1 MVHGKSYICT
11 LESLI
16 QNFMP
21 EHKSTS
27 KKTVN
32 NIFAGVPTTF
42 SSEKAMYGCIVDRL
56 NGSHLFP
63 GRKFVA
69 TPYKPDK
76 SDATKQ
82 AIDCGMYASAHAP
95 KEEWT
100 DLGEESRRLNW
111 SRLELGIECKV
122 KANLDPFDEWQDGD
136 EPVAQGRKDVWG
148 QLLSYAD
155 LVFRYQQ
162 RLFHYTVIF
171 FGHYARVIRFDRS
184 GVVASDKIN
193 YAKDGSRLTEFLVR
207 YCRMKETNRGH
218 DPTATRIERTDDLF
232 DKLKKHGKKAVA
244 ESPEGHIP
252 QLFDATLDESWP
264 WWKLEVFNE
273 GADGEGADGEGADED
288 GADEGTDTWQSFAV
302 GKPHFL
308 SDGIVGRGTR
318 GYIAV
323 PLNSSGEPTGSFVY
337 LKDAWRVNHP
347 GMEKE
352 GDVLRAL
359 NKAKVHHVPTV
370 VCHGDLPGQD
380 TLSYNN
386 WAQYHS
392 DETPEKCPL
401 KAHQHYRVVEA
412 EVGKPLSQFANGR
425 ELVVAILCCI
435 VAHKEACAAGYIHRD
450 ISAGNILL
458 YKNASGQ
465 WVGLLNDWELSKA
478 YIDDKTEEG
487 NRQADRTG
495 TWQFT
500 SVHAL
505 VDHTKIIK
513 IPDDLESFFHV
524 MLYFAIRFLPHNCP
538 HGAGQLLFSYF
549 DDYSP
554 GEAGFTAGAAK
565 SAAMH
570 TGEIDITLITHG
582 KKDASGKNVDERLE
596 FHWPR
601 KKNADGTD
609 DVTQP
614 AKEHPID
621 PIITELLR
629 WFKALYAQDKKP
641 DEVLR
646 DSSHGD
652 DADEVLDKP
661 DTAWLATIA
670 AKRSSSS
677 TSVDP
682 HAGEPTEAQKEEL
695 RKVAEKLA
703 SHDAMEELLL
713 QYIETRSWPARDK
726 GADKKPKEGYSPPR
740 DNIALT
746 STQVGSTKRTLDDG
760 EVSTSKR
767 MRSKS

>member
-218 DPTATRIERTDDLF
+218 DPSATRIERADDLF
-232 DKLKKHGKKAVA
+232 DELKKHGKKAAA
-244 ESPEGHIP
+244 ESPEGYIP
-252 QLFDATLDESWP
+252 QLFNATLDESWP
-264 WWKLEVFNE
+264 WWKLDVL
-273 GADGEGADGEGADED
+273 
-288 GADEGTDTWQSFAV
+288 DEGTDTWQSFAV

-308 SDGIVGRGTR
+308 SDGVVGRGTR

-323 PLNSSGEPTGSFVY
+323 PLSDSGEPTGSFVY

-352 GDVLRAL
+352 GHVLGVL
-359 NKAKVHHVPTV
+359 NKAKVRYVPTV
-370 VCHGDLPGQD
+370 VCHGDLPNQD

-386 WAQYHS
+386 WAQYHP
-392 DETPEKCPL
+392 DEAPEQCPL
-401 KAHQHYRVVEA
+401 KAHQHYRVVET
-412 EVGKPLSQFANGR
+412 EVGKPLSQFINGR
-425 ELVVAILCCI
+425 ELVTAIYCGVI
-435 VAHKEACAAGYIHRD
+435 AHKEACAAGYIHRD

-458 YKNASGQ
+458 YQDTTGQ

-478 YIDDKTEEG
+478 YVSGKPEEG
-487 NRQADRTG
+487 NRQFDRTG

-505 VDHTKIIK
+505 IDYAKVIA

-538 HGAGQLLFSYF
+538 NGVGQLMASYF
-549 DDYSP
+549 DDYTDGLS
-554 GEAGFTAGAAK
+554 GFTAGPAK
-565 SAAMH
+565 FNAMYNGVIH
-570 TGEIDITLITHG
+570 VHLITGG
-582 KKDASGKNVDERLE
+582 KKDAQGKHVNERLE
-596 FHWPR
+596 FLWPKKGAEGQDNATRPGR
-601 KKNADGTD
+601 K
-609 DVTQP
+609 
-614 AKEHPID
+614 HPID
-621 PIITELLR
+621 LLICKLLKR
-629 WFKALYAQDKKP
+629 FKALYAQDEP
-641 DEVLR
+641 QDTQSADSNDEDGDAEALAQPSTGPLALDGDEDYSDGS
-646 DSSHGD
+646 DSDSD
-652 DADEVLDKP
+652 DEDGTVP
-661 DTAWLATIA
+661 SGS
-670 AKRSSSS
+670 RS
-677 TSVDP
+677 
-682 HAGEPTEAQKEEL
+682 QNL
-695 RKVAEKLA
+695 LKLA
-703 SHDAMEELLL
+703 SQLESHKAMEKLLRHFL
-713 QYIETRSWPARDK
+713 KRRKWPVGDK

-740 DNIALT
+740 ENIGLT
-746 STQVGSTKRTLDDG
+746 STQVGSTTKRPLDGG
-760 EVSTSKR
+760 EESTSKR
-767 MRSKS
+767 VRSKS